1 MSKLRIGRFI
11 AVMAGAAVLF
21 GLQQGFGME
30 LYLAIPIATVA
41 YMAVKVAIGLA
52 WGIDE
57 KA

>member
-11 AVMAGAAVLF
+11 SVLVGAAVLF
-21 GLQQGFGME
+21 GLQQGFGMQ
-30 LYLAIPIATVA
+30 LYFAIPIATVA